1 MAWMG
6 LEKWKSGMVEECDDL
21 IIRQFDNSTM
31 EEWKSGKMEE
41 CDDLIIRPPIAI
53 GATMEEWN
61 VGMLRC

>member
-31 EEWKSGKMEE
+31 EEWKDGRM
-41 CDDLIIRPPIAI
+41 
-53 GATMEEWN
+53 
-61 VGMLRC
+61 